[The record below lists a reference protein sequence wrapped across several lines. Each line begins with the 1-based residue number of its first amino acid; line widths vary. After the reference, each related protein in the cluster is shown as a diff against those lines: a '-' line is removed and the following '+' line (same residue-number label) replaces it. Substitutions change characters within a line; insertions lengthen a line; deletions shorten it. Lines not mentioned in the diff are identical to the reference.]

1 MHENEGVVSEGV
13 LHTPGGNSDDSDN
26 DDDNEATTEQQ
37 VQEALLNVLFLRDV
51 EVEPSACDTNEDEL
65 VTNFVATGCSCTKRC
80 SSQFSKDHIQ
90 SMRANCLQL
99 SHNELDM
106 VLLGQLVASTNTS
119 DKVVTESR
127 HTNKERKRGYTTYYH
142 AGKVMCTKTFIFL
155 HTVGKKR
162 LKTSPQ
168 A

>member
-37 VQEALLNVLFLRDV
+37 VQEALLNVPFLCDV

-90 SMRANCLQL
+90 SNRKATLFGEGHQVGR
-99 SHNELDM
+99 SHTFA
-106 VLLGQLVASTNTS
+106 VVAIIKLPILAAT
-119 DKVVTESR
+119 
-127 HTNKERKRGYTTYYH
+127 
-142 AGKVMCTKTFIFL
+142 IQ
-155 HTVGKKR
+155 VG
-162 LKTSPQ
+162 
-168 A
+168 